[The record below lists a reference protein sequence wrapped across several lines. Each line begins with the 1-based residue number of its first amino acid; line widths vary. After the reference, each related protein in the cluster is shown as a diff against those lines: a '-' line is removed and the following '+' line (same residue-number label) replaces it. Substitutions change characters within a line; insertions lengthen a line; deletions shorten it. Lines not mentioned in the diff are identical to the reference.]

1 MALEAAHHESR
12 GLNNREGQ
20 TRAVRQYFMK
30 IGPIPSYFR
39 LIEISRLRDL
49 NHRSEPERARILRF
63 PSLRL
68 KHSDTCRIDRIGCVR
83 EREEVVSE
91 RILSV
96 LNYLCVDVN

>member
-1 MALEAAHHESR
+1 MALEAAHHENR
-12 GLNNREGQ
+12 GLNDREGQ

-30 IGPIPSYFR
+30 IGPIPSCFC
-39 LIEISRLRDL
+39 LSEISRLRDP
-49 NHRSEPERARILRF
+49 NHRREVARVIILIFLSFR
-63 PSLRL
+63 P